1 MFMNYSIREYNKSDL
16 EAILNLIME
25 LAIFEKA
32 PEKVK
37 NSVEQME
44 QEMEHFDCFVAE
56 TDDGQIVGMALYYPV
71 YYTWVGK
78 SMYLDDLIVTKQWR
92 GNGIGTKLL
101 DKVIQKAKN
110 SNCKR
115 IRWQVLDWNEEAI
128 KMYRNYGCKLDKEWV
143 NCDLS
148 FN

>member
-1 MFMNYSIREYNKSDL
+1 MNYSIRQYKKSDL
-16 EAILNLIME
+16 EAILKLIEE

-32 PEKVK
+32 PEKVT
-37 NSVEQME
+37 NSVKQME
-44 QEMEHFDCFVAE
+44 QEMEYFECFVAE
-56 TDDGQIVGMALYYPV
+56 SDQGQIVGMALFYTV

-92 GNGIGTKLL
+92 GNGIGRNLL
-101 DKVIQKAKN
+101 DKVIEKAKN

-115 IRWQVLDWNEEAI
+115 LRWQVLDWNEAAI
-128 KMYRNYGCKLDKEWV
+128 KMYNNYGCKLDEEWL

-148 FN
+148 FI